1 MARPTEGQRCASLNS
16 PPQRALLVA
25 IGDLATMTDR
35 FGDHGYRLVL
45 LRAGAVLQR
54 CWIAAARLGMAGC
67 LCEAPYLWSDRRSLY
82 PLDAGDV
89 QLLAFA
95 LGSAGGEANGEVP

>member
-1 MARPTEGQRCASLNS
+1 MGIGCSCCAPA
-16 PPQRALLVA
+16 PPAEML
-25 IGDLATMTDR
+25 DR
-35 FGDHGYRLVL
+35 RRSAGHG
-45 LRAGAVLQR
+45 
-54 CWIAAARLGMAGC
+54 GC
-67 LCEAPYLWSDRRSLY
+67 LCEAPYPWSDRRSLY